1 MSRLTEEIKRLSR
14 KLDSIEQGLE
24 KVEETNISSNMPKFT
39 APEAPKESKFKKG
52 EWVRSMVTGTVGQI
66 ESGYGFKNHFND
78 NWNVYVVSI
87 DGNHFTS
94 RENLLEPYFPKEGE
108 YFYVHSNKS
117 TCNYVAVFGHKDATW
132 IYDKCSINI
141 TTGICFYYGGM
152 SLMRI
157 DAIRELRPAS
167 AEERKL
173 LDSRLAE
180 RGLKFDGKN
189 IVKDNTP
196 KVGDFC
202 IFWSD
207 NPMSALCDTLVEV
220 DNGDVQFCYARGD
233 FRYKHCVKF
242 ESEEQFRRIKEG
254 KK

>member
-1 MSRLTEEIKRLSR
+1 MSRLTEEIRRLSR
-14 KLDSIEQGLE
+14 KLDNLDQRLE
-24 KVEETNISSNMPKFT
+24 KVEETNISSNVPKFT
-39 APEAPKESKFKKG
+39 APETPQEPKFKKG

-108 YFYVHSNKS
+108 YMYVQTSVS
-117 TCNYVAVFGHKDATW
+117 DVSFIAVFSHRDATR
-132 IYDKCSINI
+132 IYDKCSITI
-141 TTGICFYYGGM
+141 EHSICF
-152 SLMRI
+152 SSDTEPLICI
-157 DAIRELRPAS
+157 DTIGELRPAS
-167 AEERKL
+167 VEEKKL
-173 LDSRLAE
+173 LDLKLAE
-180 RGLKFDGKN
+180 RGLKFDGEN
-189 IVKDNTP
+189 VVKDNTP

-202 IFWSD
+202 IFWDEPEDSVCDILHTIEDD
-207 NPMSALCDTLVEV
+207 NDYPFSR
-220 DNGDVQFCYARGD
+220 ND
-233 FRYKHCVKF
+233 FWYKHCIKF